1 MYKAH
6 ILFVPF
12 IAASLGCDESSTDDT
27 TAASRAALYACEERA
42 FVGQRPLMG
51 PGFDPARGGLL
62 GETQPSYVVFA
73 SQAYP
78 KPEQRERF
86 GSYVRA
92 ISAQLDASPGAL
104 AHALGTDAVCG
115 VGRTLSLW
123 ANEAAL
129 FDFATTGAH
138 ADAMSRGSEY
148 FISFKTTYWSI
159 AADDV
164 SSIDWDDGRAKLEE
178 AEPIWFDGA

>member
-1 MYKAH
+1 MSRAH
-6 ILFVPF
+6 LLLVPF
-12 IAASLGCDESSTDDT
+12 IVVASSGCEENSADDT

-42 FVGQRPLMG
+42 FVGERPLMG
-51 PGFDPARGGLL
+51 AGFDPARGGIL
-62 GETQPSYVVFA
+62 GEAQPRYIVFA

-78 KPEQRERF
+78 KPEQRDLFR
-86 GSYVRA
+86 SYVQA

-104 AHALGTDAVCG
+104 AHALGTDAACG
-115 VGRTLSLW
+115 VGRTLSVW

-138 ADAMSRGSEY
+138 AEAMSRGSEY

-164 SSIDWDDGRAKLEE
+164 SSVDWDDGRARLEE
-178 AEPIWFDGA
+178 TEPVWFD